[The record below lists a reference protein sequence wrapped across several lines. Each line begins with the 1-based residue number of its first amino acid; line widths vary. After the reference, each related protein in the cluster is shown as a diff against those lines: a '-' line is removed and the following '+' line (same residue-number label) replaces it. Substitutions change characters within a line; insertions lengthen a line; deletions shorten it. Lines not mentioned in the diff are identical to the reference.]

1 MKVGFHPFSS
11 IILRRFLKLMDS
23 PGFFGPGPKAA
34 MAVYNRVIVPLMV
47 ISVGKQIIE

>member
-1 MKVGFHPFSS
+1 MKVGFHLFSS

-23 PGFFGPGPKAA
+23 PGFFGPKAA